1 MNQMAMLRNGGIAVQ
16 EAIGLLARTILS
28 FVTLLLLA
36 RLLGKQQLSQ
46 LSFFEYITGITIG
59 GLAASITTDTSGTAW
74 LWWLGLCAWSGL
86 TLLVQFLA
94 LKNRQFSNL
103 LAGRPSLVI
112 SHGKILE
119 TNMRKDRYRYEELLC
134 QLRQHGIFDLEDVE
148 FAVLESTGQLSV
160 MRREQ
165 ARAESGNRPTHLPRV
180 LVQEGEILPE
190 NLRWSGFD
198 AAWLEESLRQKGI
211 TDIKKVKIAVLRPNG
226 ELWVDT

>member
-1 MNQMAMLRNGGIAVQ
+1 VHEAV
-16 EAIGLLARTILS
+16 GLLARTILS

-46 LSFFEYITGITIG
+46 LTFFEYITGITIG

-86 TLLVQFLA
+86 TMLVQFLA
-94 LKNRQFSNL
+94 LKSRRFSNL

-112 SHGKILE
+112 SNGKILE

-134 QLRQHGIFDLEDVE
+134 QLRQHGIFDLEEVE

-160 MRREQ
+160 MKRGQE
-165 ARAESGNRPTHLPRV
+165 RAESGGNLLTHLPRV
-180 LVQEGEILPE
+180 LVQEGEVLEE
-190 NLRWSGFD
+190 NLQWSGFD
-198 AAWLEESLRQKGI
+198 EAWLDRSLRQHGI
-211 TDIKKVKIAVLRPNG
+211 ADIRRVKVAVLRPNG